1 MNTNKEELG
10 MKRNQSRWI
19 AVLLGVFLAAGAVLQ
34 GADKKTPDGTVRLSE
49 GSIAAGIGWSW
60 GHGTLNYKGKS
71 YRFKVEGLSV
81 GEVGVSKAEAT
92 GNVYDLKNLDD
103 FDGVY
108 GAAGAGI
115 AVQEGKG
122 ATALINDKKV
132 QIVLT
137 SVTKGAS
144 LKVAA
149 EGLKIKL
156 EK

>member
-1 MNTNKEELG
+1 MT
-10 MKRNQSRWI
+10 RWI
-19 AVLLGVFLAAGAVLQ
+19 KSSRIGALVLVLLTVATAAVFAADA
-34 GADKKTPDGTVRLSE
+34 KKPDATVTLSE
-49 GSIAAGIGWSW
+49 GSVAAGIGWSW
-60 GHGTLNYKGKS
+60 GHGSLHYQGKTYK
-71 YRFKVEGLSV
+71 FKVDGLSV
-81 GEVGVSKAEAT
+81 GEVGVTKAKAT
-92 GNVYDLKNLDD
+92 GNVYGLKSLDD

-144 LKVAA
+144 LKIAA

>member
-1 MNTNKEELG
+1 MRTT
-10 MKRNQSRWI
+10 SRI
-19 AVLLGVFLAAGAVLQ
+19 GFALAAALAFAGIVGTTAAAA
-34 GADKKTPDGTVRLSE
+34 ADKKPDAMIKLSE
-49 GSIAAGIGWSW
+49 GSVAAGIGWSW
-60 GHGTLNYKGKS
+60 GHGTLNYQGKS
-71 YRFKVEGLSV
+71 YRFKIEGLTV
-81 GEVGVSKAEAT
+81 GEVGMTKAEAT
-92 GNVYDLKNLDD
+92 GNVYDLKSLED

-122 ATALINDKKV
+122 ATALINPKKV

-137 SVTKGAS
+137 SQSKGAS

>member
-1 MNTNKEELG
+1 MRTS
-10 MKRNQSRWI
+10 SRI
-19 AVLLGVFLAAGAVLQ
+19 GFALAAALAVAGIVGTTAALA
-34 GADKKTPDGTVRLSE
+34 ADKKPDATVTLTE
-49 GSIAAGIGWSW
+49 GSVAAGIGWSW
-60 GHGTLNYKGKS
+60 GHGTLHYNGKDYK
-71 YRFKVEGLSV
+71 FKVEGLTV
-81 GEVGVSKAEAT
+81 GEIGMTTAKAS
-92 GNVYDLKNLDD
+92 GNVYDLKSLDD

-122 ATALINDKKV
+122 ATALINTKKV

-137 SVTKGAS
+137 SQTKGAT

-149 EGLKIKL
+149 EGLKVKL

>member
-1 MNTNKEELG
+1 MRQL
-10 MKRNQSRWI
+10 SRVGFALT
-19 AVLLGVFLAAGAVLQ
+19 AVLAIAGLGWASASSGAER
-34 GADKKTPDGTVRLSE
+34 KPDATVKLSE
-49 GSIAAGIGWSW
+49 GSVAVGIGWSW
-60 GHGTLNYKGKS
+60 GHGTLSYKGKD
-71 YRFKVEGLSV
+71 YKFKVEGLSV
-81 GEVGVSKAEAT
+81 GEVGVTKAEAT
-92 GNVYDLKNLDD
+92 GNVYDLKSLED

-122 ATALINDKKV
+122 ATALINPKKV

-137 SVTKGAS
+137 SATKGAS

-156 EK
+156 QK

>member
-1 MNTNKEELG
+1 MN
-10 MKRNQSRWI
+10 RRFIVAI
-19 AVLLGVFLAAGAVLQ
+19 AAVTLIGLSVFAVA
-34 GADKKTPDGTVRLSE
+34 ADKRTPDATVKLSE
-49 GSIAAGIGWSW
+49 GSVAAGIGWSW
-60 GHGTLNYKGKS
+60 GHGTLNYQGKT
-71 YRFKVEGLSV
+71 YKFKIEGLTV
-81 GEVGVSKAEAT
+81 GELGMTRAEAT
-92 GNVYDLKNLDD
+92 GNVYDLKSLDD

-122 ATALINDKKV
+122 ATALINPKKV

-137 SVTKGAS
+137 SQTKGAT

-149 EGLKIKL
+149 EGLKVKL

>member
-1 MNTNKEELG
+1 MIRT
-10 MKRNQSRWI
+10 SRIGFAFAGVVVI
-19 AVLLGVFLAAGAVLQ
+19 AGLLAATAVAAE
-34 GADKKTPDGTVRLSE
+34 GRKADATLTLSE
-49 GSIAAGIGWSW
+49 GSVAAGIGWSW
-60 GHGTLNYKGKS
+60 GHGTLHYQGKDYK
-71 YRFKVEGLSV
+71 FKVEGLTV
-81 GEVGVSKAEAT
+81 GEVGMTKAQAT
-92 GNVYDLKNLDD
+92 GNVYDLKSLDD

-122 ATALINDKKV
+122 ATALINPKKV

-137 SVTKGAS
+137 SKTKGAT

-149 EGLKIKL
+149 EGLKVKI